1 MKFKEMPYERVDY
14 EKTKKALQELTGR
27 ARSASSGEELWQVHQ
42 EFYQVS
48 KDVSDR
54 MTIAHIRYDG
64 DTTDAFYSA
73 EQDYYD
79 EVRPRIANLQN
90 QYKRALYESPYRS
103 FLEEKIGKVAFVS
116 MENELKSME
125 EGIIGLMQE
134 ENALRTSY
142 NKLIATAQIPFD
154 GQILNL
160 SLMRPYLTNVDRS
173 VRKKAWKAFSDY
185 FLTIQEQLDDI
196 YDKLVKCRTAQARA
210 MGCKDFIELGY
221 RRMNRNSY
229 GRQDVENFR
238 RQVKEV
244 FVPFA
249 EKVHD
254 RRRRRLGLSKL
265 SYIDNEVY
273 FKNGNPAPVGTP
285 EQILQ
290 TGQKMYAALSGETK
304 EFFDFMME
312 NELLD
317 VFGRKTKK
325 QGGYMTYL
333 YNYHAPFI
341 FANFN
346 GTAGDVDVITHECG
360 HAFQGFLSGKDPILE
375 HSDLTMETAEIHSMS
390 MEFFTDPWMKD
401 FFGERA
407 EDFLLMQLEDAIRF
421 VPYGTMVDEFQHI
434 VYAEPG
440 LTPLQRRQ
448 AWRELEKVYMPHLD
462 YEDDPFFGQGGYWQ
476 RQQHIYNSP
485 FYYIDYVLAQ
495 TCAFQYKIRM
505 DEDYREAWDSYLALC
520 RLSASDFY
528 GNMLKAVGLKVPFE
542 DGYFEQIVAKLEE
555 KLQRWPV

>member
-1 MKFKEMPYERVDY
+1 
-14 EKTKKALQELTGR
+14 
-27 ARSASSGEELWQVHQ
+27 
-42 EFYQVS
+42 
-48 KDVSDR
+48 
-54 MTIAHIRYDG
+54 
-64 DTTDAFYSA
+64 
-73 EQDYYD
+73 
-79 EVRPRIANLQN
+79 
-90 QYKRALYESPYRS
+90 
-103 FLEEKIGKVAFVS
+103 
-116 MENELKSME
+116 
-125 EGIIGLMQE
+125 
-134 ENALRTSY
+134 
-142 NKLIATAQIPFD
+142 
-154 GQILNL
+154 
-160 SLMRPYLTNVDRS
+160 
-173 VRKKAWKAFSDY
+173 
-185 FLTIQEQLDDI
+185 
-196 YDKLVKCRTAQARA
+196 

-254 RRRRRLGLSKL
+254 RRRRRLGLSRL

-285 EQILQ
+285 EQILR

-317 VFGRKTKK
+317 VFGRKTKR

-401 FFGERA
+401 FFGGRA

-448 AWRELEKVYMPHLD
+448 TWRELEKVYMPHLD

-555 KLQRWPV
+555 KLQRWPI

>member
-390 MEFFTDPWMKD
+390 MEFFTDPWMTD